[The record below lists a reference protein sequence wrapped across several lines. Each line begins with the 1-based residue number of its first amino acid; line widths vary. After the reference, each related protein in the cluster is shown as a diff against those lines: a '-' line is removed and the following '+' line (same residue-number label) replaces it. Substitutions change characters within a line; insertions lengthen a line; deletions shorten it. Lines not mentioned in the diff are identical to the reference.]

1 MDDAQVNALEAE
13 LTDDERAMLDDLAAG
28 LARRR
33 LTAAA
38 LFFLEA
44 HRPLAFVASQFMVF
58 LQPVVQVIWRDPRRW
73 GQMQSVLARR
83 GSIELL
89 LRRLEALS

>member
-1 MDDAQVNALEAE
+1 MTEAEVAALEAE
-13 LTDDERAMLDDLAAG
+13 LTADERTMLDELAAG

-38 LFFLEA
+38 LFFLES
-44 HRPLAFVASQFMVF
+44 HRPLAFVASQVMVF
-58 LQPVVQVIWRDPRRW
+58 FQPMIQIIWREPKRW
-73 GQMQSVLARR
+73 DQVQSVLAKR

-89 LRRLEALS
+89 LRRLEAQP